1 MLLVPSARRST
12 TWQEGGRGLDEWPIR
27 VLVTNDD
34 GIESPGLHS
43 LAAAALGLRAEIT
56 VVAPADDQSG
66 SGTAVGPLRDP
77 GPLTFEP
84 TVIPGVPIL
93 PAYCVR
99 FPPALA
105 VLSACLGD
113 HGARPDL
120 VLSGVNAGSNLGT
133 AVLHSGTVGAALTAA
148 NLNVPAV
155 AVSLDLDGGRARWDT
170 AAEVAVAAARW
181 LRLVGLPVALNVN
194 VPNVHVARLQGVRM
208 AALSRL
214 SSVRAACVS
223 ADGAQPPQ
231 DLELQL
237 ADEASGRD
245 TDARLLEL
253 GYVTVSGLRPL
264 GGTDLRVY
272 GVAPFMEEALAIGD
286 TAPATLAVS
295 T

>member
-1 MLLVPSARRST
+1 
-12 TWQEGGRGLDEWPIR
+12 

-43 LAAAALGLRAEIT
+43 LAAAALGLHADIT

-84 TVIPGVPIL
+84 TVIPGVPVL

-120 VLSGVNAGSNLGT
+120 VLSGVNAGSNLGN

-181 LRLVGLPVALNVN
+181 LRVVGLPVALNVN

-208 AALSRL
+208 APLSRL
-214 SSVRAACVS
+214 GSVRAAC
-223 ADGAQPPQ
+223 APGEGAEPPQ

-237 ADEASGRD
+237 PDEASGRD

-253 GYVTVSGLRPL
+253 GYVTISGLRPL

-272 GVAPFMEEALAIGD
+272 GVASFMEEALAIGD
-286 TAPATLAVS
+286 AAPSRLAVP